1 MWFLQNVCTMLA
13 RAKTVSSISRT
24 VEDRKIVYH
33 FTDLS
38 SCSQTFFCFCKTWFE
53 FWSSHS
59 GEHRYN
65 SWRVKI
71 QNENNS
77 ENRPPR
83 TVARCF
89 TNVFQYTE
97 RWCERKCGW
106 SVGNLRFRP
115 ISTTPP
121 LCAWG
126 NTPEAKSWKAK
137 ELESQ
142 GAGKQSFAA
151 RKARPGGTRFTF
163 AFWPFFFAS
172 FLSNSAAIF
181 AAKLHFSL
189 RTPVNNFEAISAR
202 IWLPPDHKT

>member
-1 MWFLQNVCTMLA
+1 MVLTA
-13 RAKTVSSISRT
+13 GRT
-24 VEDRKIVYH
+24 LWRVNA
-33 FTDLS
+33 
-38 SCSQTFFCFCKTWFE
+38 
-53 FWSSHS
+53 S
-59 GEHRYN
+59 GEAGPEVGVDAGQEPEDGGSPNPGQGRDDDTVQPGSDCETDADCSYN
-65 SWRVKI
+65 GVCEGDACNPI
-71 QNENNS
+71 
-77 ENRPPR
+77 
-83 TVARCF
+83 
-89 TNVFQYTE
+89 E

-181 AAKLHFSL
+181 AAKIHFSL
-189 RTPVNNFEAISAR
+189 VFCFLVEFPTSVV
-202 IWLPPDHKT
+202 WD